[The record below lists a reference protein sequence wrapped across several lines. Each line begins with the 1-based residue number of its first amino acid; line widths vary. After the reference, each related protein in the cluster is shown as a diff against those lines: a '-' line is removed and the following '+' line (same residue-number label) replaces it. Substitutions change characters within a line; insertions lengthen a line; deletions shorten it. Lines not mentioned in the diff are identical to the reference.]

1 MSDAPRR
8 PRARTDAYF
17 TASFEVARRLADGR
31 GAEAIEVL
39 RTELRRL
46 GRTGEETGRR
56 FLLSQIAICH
66 ARMKDAAAA
75 RHVLEEMEDVLPADV
90 ETSLMLAEGYLH
102 LLGNHERAAH
112 HAALALQWT
121 EEQGQETPETLSRAQ
136 TLIAR
141 ALVASG
147 DLTGALGAWEASPL
161 PDWRVAVKLLEAG
174 LDRMTVRTVLVS
186 ALPRHLEHERQRGAA
201 ATARS
206 ERIRRVIAWIDAGC
220 PKTSSRSP

>member
-1 MSDAPRR
+1 MSDTPRKNR
-8 PRARTDAYF
+8 SRSDAYF

-31 GAEAIEVL
+31 GTEAIDVL
-39 RTELRRL
+39 RRELRRL
-46 GRTGEETGRR
+46 GNEGEETGRR
-56 FLLSQIAICH
+56 FLLSQIAVCH
-66 ARMKDAAAA
+66 ARMKDAGAA
-75 RHVLEEMEDVLPADV
+75 RHVLEEMEDVLPPDV

-102 LLGNHERAAH
+102 LLANHERAAH

-141 ALVASG
+141 ALLASG
-147 DLTGALGAWEASPL
+147 DTIGALGAWQASPL
-161 PDWRVAVKLLEAG
+161 PDWRVAIELVEAG
-174 LDRMTVRTVLVS
+174 LDKAQVRDVLAS
-186 ALPRHLEHERQRGAA
+186 ALPRHIEHERQGGAST
-201 ATARS
+201 TARS